1 MLGVF
6 SRAGFVRGRLSGCRF
21 LATISTSTTTG
32 TAIIP
37 SSGSSST
44 RRWGRTGAVS
54 WINPRL
60 QPGEDRR
67 VMSRIPARPAS
78 SPPSTAPPASPS
90 GDPGWRPPPWRRT
103 SSAASTACPAACSE
117 NPELVFDGF
126 RQQVLTCPRPLRI
139 GGVRLPDRL
148 LRHSRGLV
156 ASARRSR
163 RPRARRLGDK
173 SQRTHLT
180 SPKRSRPP
188 GGSAGLRTLLRA
200 PAIRCG
206 PASRSP
212 TTGWSW
218 MSRLPRRSIRSLRA
232 ARRPA
237 CIDRTKHR
245 RSKTSPACPVSARRT
260 SP

>member
-103 SSAASTACPAACSE
+103 SSPASPACPAACSE

-126 RQQVLTCPRPLRI
+126 RQQVLTCPRPWRQGLGIRLQII
-139 GGVRLPDRL
+139 GKPNGSCIHWQYCDQSGSERARKNPRKRLAETETAGSAASVYW
-148 LRHSRGLV
+148 HITSRGQTPLDQ
-156 ASARRSR
+156 SCTR
-163 RPRARRLGDK
+163 
-173 SQRTHLT
+173 
-180 SPKRSRPP
+180 
-188 GGSAGLRTLLRA
+188 
-200 PAIRCG
+200 
-206 PASRSP
+206 
-212 TTGWSW
+212 
-218 MSRLPRRSIRSLRA
+218 
-232 ARRPA
+232 
-237 CIDRTKHR
+237 
-245 RSKTSPACPVSARRT
+245 
-260 SP
+260 

>member
-1 MLGVF
+1 MRRFERQRVAPVAGARHGQRHRRAGACLAGSARAGPGVRLARVDAILVTHAHADDVLDLDEVRKAWPQLALRAVAGRSRCAARRSPLVPVMLG
-6 SRAGFVRGRLSGCRF
+6 
-21 LATISTSTTTG
+21 T
-32 TAIIP
+32 P
-37 SSGSSST
+37 S
-44 RRWGRTGAVS
+44 
-54 WINPRL
+54 
-60 QPGEDRR
+60 
-67 VMSRIPARPAS
+67 
-78 SPPSTAPPASPS
+78 
-90 GDPGWRPPPWRRT
+90 
-103 SSAASTACPAACSE
+103 
-117 NPELVFDGF
+117 
-126 RQQVLTCPRPLRI
+126 VLRLRI

>member
-1 MLGVF
+1 MLGRICARRPWRPT
-6 SRAGFVRGRLSGCRF
+6 RAGRRDPRNPRPRRRRARSRRSAEGLAATRPAGGGRAFSLCG
-21 LATISTSTTTG
+21 ATITLVPVMLG
-32 TAIIP
+32 TP
-37 SSGSSST
+37 S
-44 RRWGRTGAVS
+44 
-54 WINPRL
+54 
-60 QPGEDRR
+60 
-67 VMSRIPARPAS
+67 
-78 SPPSTAPPASPS
+78 
-90 GDPGWRPPPWRRT
+90 
-103 SSAASTACPAACSE
+103 
-117 NPELVFDGF
+117 
-126 RQQVLTCPRPLRI
+126 VLRLRI